1 MPFYRNHSAKF
12 FKLQHPH
19 GHQSHHHHSQ
29 QHQHLEGTMRIILD
43 DNDIYL
49 AGQAVSG
56 NVVVDL
62 VADVPLTDCALTLE
76 AIANVGWT
84 ENPGLRDEGR
94 SVNIHRK
101 LLEVVYDLEACKY
114 HFLSIKWSLFM

>member
-1 MPFYRNHSAKF
+1 MPLFKF
-12 FKLQHPH
+12 FQHPH
-19 GHQSHHHHSQ
+19 GHQSHYHHNQKHR
-29 QHQHLEGTMRIILD
+29 HVEGSMRIILD

-49 AGQAVSG
+49 AGQAICG
-56 NVVVDL
+56 TIVVDL
-62 VADVPLTDCALTLE
+62 VADVPLSDCALTLE

-101 LLEVVYDLEACKY
+101 LLEVIYDFGICKY
-114 HFLSIKWSLFM
+114 LFSTAINKKSHSLTMYN